1 MRRSFEKSIQD
12 TVIVDPD
19 GTVCTAFA
27 RTGFLGGMTKVR
39 YGVGDHA
46 SIGSFSI
53 TTADKSKDGENAT
66 SAPHALIFVSEAAGQ
81 EKIAIVERFG
91 SNSDAQSAL
100 HKVTAAVHHYVRN
113 RSRRRVARTVGLY
126 AALPFIGFVLAMSG
140 VRFMDSHQAGL
151 SPLIASAQANEASFS
166 ALAQAQ
172 AAQNI
177 AANFIGASGAW
188 PQSAP
193 ISSSSEPSDVLLPKI
208 HFGRSPADK
217 GHTLYVYADPNCPAC
232 KRFEPH
238 LQNLAKDYSVYV
250 LPVPFKDG
258 SMTLADKILCSADPS
273 ESWRK
278 VMAQPPGDAPADVA
292 STPECSPGYGAIT
305 MNAGMYKKL
314 DFKVTPMVVDD
325 TGFVFP
331 EGATASVIRAHLA
344 SK

>member
-1 MRRSFEKSIQD
+1 MRRSPEKRNHD

-39 YGVGDHA
+39 YGAGDQA

-81 EKIAIVERFG
+81 EKIAIVERFE
-91 SNSDAQSAL
+91 SIRDAQGAL
-100 HKVTAAVHHYVRN
+100 QRVTSAVHRYIRN
-113 RSRRRVARTVGLY
+113 RRRRRVARTVGLY
-126 AALPFIGFVLAMSG
+126 VALPFVGFVLAMSA
-140 VRFMDSHQAGL
+140 VRFMDSHQAGIY
-151 SPLIASAQANEASFS
+151 PPIADAQANEASLN

-172 AAQNI
+172 AAQHI
-177 AANFIGASGAW
+177 AANFIGASGAA
-188 PQSAP
+188 PQWARVSAP
-193 ISSSSEPSDVLLPKI
+193 TVASEAPLPKI
-208 HFGRSPADK
+208 HFGQSPVEK
-217 GHTLYVYADPNCPAC
+217 GRTLYVYADPNCPAC

-238 LQNLAKDYSVYV
+238 LQDLAKDYSVYV

-273 ESWRK
+273 ASWRK
-278 VMAQPPGDAPADVA
+278 VMAQPPGEAPTDVA

-314 DFKVTPMVVDD
+314 AFKVTPMVVDD

-344 SK
+344 TK

>member
-1 MRRSFEKSIQD
+1 MRRLFEKSIQD
-12 TVIVDPD
+12 TVIMDPD
-19 GTVCTAFA
+19 GTVCIAFA

-39 YGVGDHA
+39 YGAGDQA

-53 TTADKSKDGENAT
+53 TTADKSQDGENAT

-81 EKIAIVERFG
+81 EKIAIVERFE
-91 SNSDAQSAL
+91 SISDAQSAL
-100 HKVTAAVHHYVRN
+100 QKVTAAIHRYVRA
-113 RSRRRVARTVGLY
+113 RRRRCVARTVGLY
-126 AALPFIGFVLAMSG
+126 AALPFVGFVLAMSA
-140 VRFMDSHQAGL
+140 VRFMDSHQSGL
-151 SPLIASAQANEASFS
+151 PPIIAHAQANEASFS

-172 AAQNI
+172 AAQHI
-177 AANFIGASGAW
+177 AANFIGARDAS
-188 PQSAP
+188 PQLAP
-193 ISSSSEPSDVLLPKI
+193 ISASTELSDVLLPKI
-208 HFGRSPADK
+208 HFGRSSVDR

-238 LQNLAKDYSVYV
+238 LQDLAKDYSVYV

-273 ESWRK
+273 ASWRK
-278 VMAQPPGDAPADVA
+278 VMAQPPGDAPVDVA

-331 EGATASVIRAHLA
+331 EGATASVIRAHFA
-344 SK
+344 SR